1 MKGHKE
7 VIEVLNEVLAG
18 EPLRVRI
25 EYALP
30 RRTGAPHVAG
40 AHGVLVLAFGADG
53 ALHAES
59 HTLMDGRT
67 GAARVRLEDDPAQTL
82 LSHLSLLFVPAG
94 VGIIQ
99 YGALLREEWLALAI
113 ALVVST
119 LVTVAV
125 TALAMRAFIRQRAGN
140 RRRG

>member
-1 MKGHKE
+1 M
-7 VIEVLNEVLAG
+7 VLLFLALQWRG
-18 EPLRVRI
+18 
-25 EYALP
+25 ALP
-30 RRTGAPHVAG
+30 
-40 AHGVLVLAFGADG
+40 D
-53 ALHAES
+53 ALRD
-59 HTLMDGRT
+59 T
-67 GAARVRLEDDPAQTL
+67 AQTL